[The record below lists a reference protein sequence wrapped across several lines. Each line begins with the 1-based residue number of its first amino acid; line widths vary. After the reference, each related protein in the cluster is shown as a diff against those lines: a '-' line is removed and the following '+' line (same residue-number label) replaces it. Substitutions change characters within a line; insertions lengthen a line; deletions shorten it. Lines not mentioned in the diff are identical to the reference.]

1 MATIYLCIGTMKTGT
16 TALQSFMR
24 NNPGPLKNQGFCY
37 PFMDVD
43 VNNRNG
49 HFLIYQSQ
57 QNDPQKKE
65 QENIQVRQAGFAKLQ
80 GLSKKYQNIVL
91 SEELIWHHFEKHK
104 DFWPNLVED
113 LKKIDCQL
121 KVIVYL
127 RRQDQLIQS
136 LWNQGV
142 KNGMRIARTFE
153 DYIRQERYSY
163 FPLDYHSQLKK
174 IEKDIGKE
182 NLYIRV
188 YEKGQYEGE
197 AHTIVSDLMHV
208 LGLEMTDDLSQG
220 DATKNPSLSGNFIE
234 MKRIINGLPEY
245 RKTPNFAEKPMLSA
259 NGYRLKHSEV
269 PKHSLFSFE
278 DQLKFLERYEESNR
292 KVAQEFLGRA
302 DGILFRDPVK
312 EQPIYEVDP
321 DTIYE
326 DILTFMTE
334 MFCLQEKRIAQLEA
348 AIEKKSASLFITL
361 AKKLRNLLRTHLQ

>member
-24 NNPGPLKNQGFCY
+24 NNPGPLKKQGFCY

-57 QNDPQKKE
+57 LADPQKKE
-65 QENIQVRQAGFAKLQ
+65 EENAQVRQAGFQKLQ

-91 SEELIWHHFEKHK
+91 SEELIWHHFEKHQ

-142 KNGMRIARTFE
+142 KNGMRIARTFG

-163 FPLDYHSQLKK
+163 FPLDYYSQLKK

-208 LGLEMTDDLSQG
+208 LGLEMTDDLAQG

-234 MKRIINGLPEY
+234 MKRIINGLPAY
-245 RKTPNFAEKPMLSA
+245 RKTSNFAEKPMLSA
-259 NGYRLKHSEV
+259 NSYRLKHSEV
-269 PKHSLFSFE
+269 PRHSLFSFE
-278 DQLKFLERYEESNR
+278 DQLKFLERYEEGNR
-292 KVAQEFLGRA
+292 KVAQEFLGRE
-302 DGILFRDPVK
+302 DGVLFRDPVK
-312 EQPIYEVDP
+312 EQPIYEIDP

-334 MFCLQEKRIAQLEA
+334 MFCLQEKRIEQLEA
-348 AIEKKSASLFITL
+348 ATEKKSVSLLITL